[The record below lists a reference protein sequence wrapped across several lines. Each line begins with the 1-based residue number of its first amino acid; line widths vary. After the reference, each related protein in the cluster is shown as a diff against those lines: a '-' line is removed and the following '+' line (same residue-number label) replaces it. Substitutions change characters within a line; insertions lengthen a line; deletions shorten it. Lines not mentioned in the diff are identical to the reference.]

1 MLTRF
6 ETRGSPFLHGE
17 DAWFCTSDRMCMFL
31 LPQDALGEKR
41 SEITNRADDSFAQ
54 LLADLEKAI
63 PVKPSMLTTELC
75 VRGEEALLEA
85 RRIGKTLV
93 MDRYIHAAR
102 VHGEVTWYGTDE
114 YSPVYA
120 TNPEGAIVM
129 VLFPFTPVPKSK
141 A

>member
-31 LPQDALGEKR
+31 LPQDAFGEKR
-41 SEITNRADDSFAQ
+41 SKITDRADDSFVQ

-63 PVKPSMLTTELC
+63 PVKPSMLTTELR
-75 VRGEEALLEA
+75 VRGEDALLEA

-93 MDRYIHAAR
+93 MDQYLPAAR
-102 VHGEVTWYGTDE
+102 VHGEVTWHGTDE

-120 TNPEGAIVM
+120 INTKGAVVA
-129 VLFPFTPVPKSK
+129 VLFPLTLVPKSK